1 MTNTLNTINA
11 INTLLTRIPVDQISL
26 FSIKYIYENHTQNT
40 PSNPAPIFRYFQ
52 DYESTP
58 GGFHLI
64 IFINHHCLLPIIV
77 HISTAD
83 FTKFHYPRYLI

>member
-1 MTNTLNTINA
+1 MTNTLNT

-26 FSIKYIYENHTQNT
+26 FSVKYIYENHTRNT
-40 PSNPAPIFRYFQ
+40 TPNPAPIFRYFQ

-64 IFINHHCLLPIIV
+64 IFINHHYLLPKITRIF
-77 HISTAD
+77 TTD
-83 FTKFHYPRYLI
+83 FTNFCYPRHLI